1 MDKERSSIFI
11 GLILYNTNIIILFM
25 GKRGPKPQFTDV
37 ACPNDSCEFYGLKG
51 KDNVVGNGTSVSRGE
66 KVRKYICRNCGK
78 VFNDHTGTFYYDLRK
93 EERVIE
99 LALKMSMKG
108 MSEEGIA
115 DVLDIKPATVRR
127 WLDRAAESCN
137 KVNEVFMKGLKVPK
151 IEMDEIWVIVQK
163 KSSLEWKIMKMMD
176 RGCG

>member
-1 MDKERSSIFI
+1 
-11 GLILYNTNIIILFM
+11 M

-37 ACPNDSCEFYGLKG
+37 ACPNNSCESYGLKG
-51 KDNVVGNGTSVSRGE
+51 KGNVVGNGTSISRGE
-66 KVRKYICRNCGK
+66 KVRKYICRQCGK

-93 EERVIE
+93 EERDID

-115 DVLDIKPATVRR
+115 DVLGIKPATVRR
-127 WLDRAAESCN
+127 WLDRAAECCD
-137 KVNEVFMKGLKVPK
+137 KVNEVFMKDLKVPK

-163 KSSLEWKIMKMMD
+163 K
-176 RGCG
+176 